1 VPKRKTSRS
10 LADRLRPAPQVD
22 HVRHLSA
29 LPEVGAAGAV
39 LVATGVLA
47 SRRLSSIEEQVFHAV
62 GAPPNKVDAVLW
74 LPMQFGSALAAPAVA
89 FASWSAWRR
98 WRPSVGA
105 LAIGLGA
112 WEAAKLVKSVVER
125 GRPAAVI
132 PGYVARPGAPRDGL
146 GFVSGHST
154 VAFSLAAVT
163 APYLPR
169 SGRVAVYGLA
179 GVVGLARIHV
189 GAHLPLDVVGGAA
202 LGSLM
207 GWSWNLAVGVPVVV
221 GGRRS

>member
-1 VPKRKTSRS
+1 VNLRSVSRS
-10 LADRLRPAPQVD
+10 VSTRLRPAPHVE
-22 HVRHLSA
+22 HVRHLDA
-29 LPEVGAAGAV
+29 LPEVGAAAAV
-39 LVATGVLA
+39 LIGTGVAA
-47 SRRLSSIEEQVFHAV
+47 SRRLSTFEQQVFDAV
-62 GAPPNKVDAVLW
+62 QVPPNAVDAVLW

-89 FASWSAWRR
+89 ASAWIAWRR
-98 WRPSVGA
+98 WRPAVGA
-105 LAIGLGA
+105 LVVGLGA

-125 GRPAAVI
+125 GRPAEVI
-132 PGYVARPGAPRDGL
+132 PGYVARPGAPVDGL

-154 VAFSLAAVT
+154 VAFALAAVT

-179 GVVGLARIHV
+179 GVVGVARIHV

-207 GWSWNLAVGVPVVV
+207 GWTWNLAVGVPVKQ
-221 GGRRS
+221 

>member
-1 VPKRKTSRS
+1 MSIRS
-10 LADRLRPAPQVD
+10 VTRLLEDRLRPAPHVE
-22 HVRHLSA
+22 HVRHLAA
-29 LPEVGAAGAV
+29 LPEVAAAAAV
-39 LVATGVLA
+39 LVGTGVLA
-47 SRRLSSIEEQVFHAV
+47 SRRLSSFEQQVFDAV
-62 GAPPNKVDAVLW
+62 QVPPNAVDAVLW

-89 FASWSAWRR
+89 VSAWVAWRR

-105 LAIGLGA
+105 FVVGLGA

-132 PGYVARPGAPRDGL
+132 PGYVARPGAPHDGL

-154 VAFSLAAVT
+154 VAFALAAVT

-207 GWSWNLAVGVPVVV
+207 GWTWNLAVGVPV
-221 GGRRS
+221 RQ